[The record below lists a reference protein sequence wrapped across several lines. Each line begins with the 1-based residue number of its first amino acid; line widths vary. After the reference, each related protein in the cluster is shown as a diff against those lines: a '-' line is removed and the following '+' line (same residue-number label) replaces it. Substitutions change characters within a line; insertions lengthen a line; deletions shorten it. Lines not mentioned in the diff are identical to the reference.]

1 MSGRY
6 KGGASKPVVTAQ
18 DLAELAEIH
27 RRLQH
32 LHRGLNPASSQQ
44 LPLMAASATVKAA
57 WAELSGAGWAW
68 SYPATAVPMNGIAGG
83 PGAARPAVG
92 EPGLSAS
99 PWAAEETTPEVPSG
113 EEQTDSSPLET

>member
-6 KGGASKPVVTAQ
+6 KGGASKQVVTAR

-32 LHRGLNPASSQQ
+32 LHRGLSPASSQQ

-68 SYPATAVPMNGIAGG
+68 SYPATAVPMNGIAAGLGG
-83 PGAARPAVG
+83 ARPAAG
-92 EPGLSAS
+92 DADSSAS
-99 PWAAEETTPEVPSG
+99 PRPAEETAPEVPS
-113 EEQTDSSPLET
+113 S

>member
-6 KGGASKPVVTAQ
+6 KGGSSKQVVTAQ

-68 SYPATAVPMNGIAGG
+68 SFPATAVPMDGIAPGSGTGRPADCG
-83 PGAARPAVG
+83 PGLTASSREADIAPEAPSRDRG
-92 EPGLSAS
+92 AS
-99 PWAAEETTPEVPSG
+99 PLDG
-113 EEQTDSSPLET
+113 

>member
-6 KGGASKPVVTAQ
+6 KGGSSKQVVTAQ

-32 LHRGLNPASSQQ
+32 LHRGLNPASTQQ

-68 SYPATAVPMNGIAGG
+68 SYPATAVPMNGIAAGG
-83 PGAARPAVG
+83 LGAARPAVG
-92 EPGLSAS
+92 DPGLSDS
-99 PWAAEETTPEVPSG
+99 PLPAEGTTPEIPSRDERTG
-113 EEQTDSSPLET
+113 S